1 MNMDFKDKVV
11 LVTGSAQGIGKE
23 IALMFAD
30 NGCNVCISD
39 INLEEAKKTSDL
51 VRQKGVKSEAYKLD
65 VSDYNSVEET
75 VKKILDNFGKIDILI
90 NNAGITKDN
99 LIIRMD
105 EKEWNMVIGI
115 NLTGTFYC
123 TKAVVKSMMKN
134 RYGKIVNIA
143 SIIGVR
149 GNPGQANYSASKGG
163 VIALTKTCAKEL
175 GSRNINVNAIAPGFI
190 ETKMTEVLSSDVKES
205 LTKSIP
211 LKRLGQPKD
220 VAAACLFLASSN
232 SDYITGQVIQVD
244 GGIII

>member
-1 MNMDFKDKVV
+1 MDFKDKVV

-30 NGCNVCISD
+30 YGCNVCISD
-39 INLEEAKKTSDL
+39 INLAEAEKTRDL
-51 VRQKGVKSEAYKLD
+51 ARAKGVKSEAYKLD

-75 VKKILDNFGKIDILI
+75 VNKILDNFGKIDILI

-190 ETKMTEVLSSDVKES
+190 ETKMTEVLSDDVKEN

-211 LKRLGQPKD
+211 LRRLGQPKD
-220 VAAACLFLASSN
+220 VASACLYLASSH
-232 SDYITGQVIQVD
+232 SDYVTGQVIQVD